1 VRRVGPGLHPRDLRP
16 RLSGGGP
23 GARGL
28 RGRRLRPGGLAALG
42 GIGLWKRV
50 TPAYWDRLGI
60 RDWITLYVS
69 RSEDFSPP
77 GTYGYIYLD
86 ADHSF
91 EGVTRDFERTWPWLQ
106 EGGMM
111 AFHDI
116 AVEREDY
123 PCGAFGVRRFW
134 QERIV
139 PAFEHLSFDFSAGLG
154 IVKKPKA
161 D

>member
-1 VRRVGPGLHPRDLRP
+1 
-16 RLSGGGP
+16 LSGGGP